1 MHHDPNMYKRCS
13 APHESVESAM
23 MRADLFFEAVRAA
36 REAHHMANVVIMA
49 QCNAMD
55 GDEEKALYFDC
66 QHGDAMQWKRMAFAL
81 AGILKKRDE
90 EFSAA
95 LLAGKF
101 SADPETMPPEP
112 EVGG

>member
-1 MHHDPNMYKRCS
+1 MYHDPTMYKRCS
-13 APHESVESAM
+13 APHESVDEATR
-23 MRADLFFEAVRAA
+23 RADLFFDAVRAA

-55 GDEEKALYFDC
+55 GDQEKALFFEC
-66 QHGDAMQWKRMAFAL
+66 QYGDAMQWKRLAFAL

-90 EFSAA
+90 ELSAA

-101 SADPETMPPEP
+101 NADPPEP
-112 EVGG
+112 EVGP